1 MLDFQS
7 ALAGSKI
14 RLAADIRPPLY
25 PPIFLQTHALNQ
37 ISEQRANPE
46 RLLSSTLPDEGVD
59 HCGGVL
65 IVLGGGGGGGGRV
78 EALAAGVEDEG
89 VALVGEA
96 EAAVL
101 VHGRLPR
108 AEERE
113 GDGEEEADGH
123 GVELV
128 RLDLAGAK
136 PEEKPTK
143 LSPSGPRGRRSEN
156 GGRRRGCFG
165 RPAQT
170 FSLVFKARVNG
181 IWQTSTENRCY
192 QQQKKAL
199 KTGRFS

>member
-37 ISEQRANPE
+37 ISEPRANPE
-46 RLLSSTLPDEGVD
+46 RLLSSTLPDEGVG

-65 IVLGGGGGGGGRV
+65 IVLGGGGGGGVGGGGRV

-128 RLDLAGAK
+128 RLDLAW
-136 PEEKPTK
+136 
-143 LSPSGPRGRRSEN
+143 SGVGVQRLPG
-156 GGRRRGCFG
+156 
-165 RPAQT
+165 
-170 FSLVFKARVNG
+170 
-181 IWQTSTENRCY
+181 
-192 QQQKKAL
+192 
-199 KTGRFS
+199 

>member
-1 MLDFQS
+1 M
-7 ALAGSKI
+7 AAG
-14 RLAADIRPPLY
+14 IRPPLY
-25 PPIFLQTHALNQ
+25 PPIVLQTHALNQ
-37 ISEQRANPE
+37 ISEQIANPE
-46 RLLSSTLPDEGVD
+46 RLLFSTLPDEGVG

-65 IVLGGGGGGGGRV
+65 IVLGGGVGGGGRV

-128 RLDLAGAK
+128 RLDLAWSAAPPRLSSAGAK

-143 LSPSGPRGRRSEN
+143 LSPSGPRGRR
-156 GGRRRGCFG
+156 
-165 RPAQT
+165 
-170 FSLVFKARVNG
+170 
-181 IWQTSTENRCY
+181 
-192 QQQKKAL
+192 
-199 KTGRFS
+199 

>member
-1 MLDFQS
+1 M
-7 ALAGSKI
+7 AAG
-14 RLAADIRPPLY
+14 IRPPLY
-25 PPIFLQTHALNQ
+25 PPIVLQTHALNQ
-37 ISEQRANPE
+37 ISEQIANPE
-46 RLLSSTLPDEGVD
+46 RLLFSTLPDEGVG

-65 IVLGGGGGGGGRV
+65 IVLGGGVGGGGRV

-128 RLDLAGAK
+128 RLDLAWSAAPPRLSSAGAK
-136 PEEKPTK
+136 PEEKNKEAVAVWPPR
-143 LSPSGPRGRRSEN
+143 PSVGKWGEEE
-156 GGRRRGCFG
+156 GCALVG
-165 RPAQT
+165 RPRPFFGVQ
-170 FSLVFKARVNG
+170 S
-181 IWQTSTENRCY
+181 
-192 QQQKKAL
+192 
-199 KTGRFS
+199 